1 MLFLID
7 TVDTASYV
15 DNNTLC
21 NIEKKQYEVEKK
33 NRNILVKN
41 TWMIPWKRHESNSRV
56 SFLSGVD
63 ITTKLSL
70 TGCSIENSNY
80 KQLLERKLNFKE
92 YFTSLCNKAR
102 KKV

>member
-33 NRNILVKN
+33 IEISSAKIL
-41 TWMIPWKRHESNSRV
+41 E
-56 SFLSGVD
+56 
-63 ITTKLSL
+63 
-70 TGCSIENSNY
+70 
-80 KQLLERKLNFKE
+80 
-92 YFTSLCNKAR
+92 
-102 KKV
+102 

>member
-33 NRNILVKN
+33 NGNILGKN
-41 TWMIPWKRHESNSRV
+41 T
-56 SFLSGVD
+56 
-63 ITTKLSL
+63 
-70 TGCSIENSNY
+70 
-80 KQLLERKLNFKE
+80 
-92 YFTSLCNKAR
+92 
-102 KKV
+102 